1 MLNIILFII
10 SFCLVVS
17 SSYFFTAVFKSKRPE
32 NSVIFFLL
40 NTAAQIILT
49 FEFLSL
55 LKAIDL
61 YNVLKVNVF
70 VFLFALVFWNIKNK
84 PKLDN
89 CHSEPAKQA
98 WESQDLT
105 NNEIAAS
112 RLKPFLAMTNYNFK
126 TIKTELKKDKILFA
140 LSIFFLGSLIVSFF
154 LAAYAPVN
162 LWDSMT
168 YHTARVAFWIQNKS
182 LEHFETS
189 SIRQVMFPPNAEIFY
204 LWPLVFIK
212 KDFLAGMAQFISFLG
227 SLWVLTSFLTYIKI
241 SKKRI
246 LWAVFIFASLPEIIL
261 QASSTQ
267 NDLVLGFFLF
277 ASLYLFIYGVREKE
291 KISIIMS
298 AMALGISMGIK
309 GSVFMFLPALG
320 IIYTIIS
327 VRNEKKQSLLSL
339 LLCGS
344 WTVLFFLLLSSYNY
358 ILNYQEFHNPLGLK
372 SYMDF
377 YMPPDKSIQSFI
389 ANIIRYNLA
398 FIDFTGFEAAKIL
411 SLPFLFLKTFLFKIF
426 MLNEH
431 QGLLYM
437 DINLLNTKIHENFAT
452 FGPLGFLLFIP
463 LVLKYGFAGVFSK
476 SDKIRIISITALI
489 LLLFLPTISALYGF
503 ALWNIR
509 YFVTAMVISSPLF
522 ALSYNYKLKPLKLIV
537 FIIAVACFINISL
550 LNSLRPILPI
560 NKMSLLNTP
569 REDIRYEI
577 GTAFDDIFRQQAE
590 YLGQNA
596 KNNSKIGLLFSD
608 SFWYYQFF
616 NENPTWKIFPLRYE
630 LLTKEKLENLDYI
643 VICNNR
649 QIFYNF
655 DKSKNLLTNNKIDFK
670 MFKAFELVYK
680 VETPYNLHPPLEKKY
695 EFENPVS
702 FYIFRNKSSL

>member
-10 SFCLVVS
+10 SFCLVIS
-17 SSYFFTAVFKSKRPE
+17 STYFITSVLKSKRSE

-61 YNVLKVNVF
+61 YNVLKVNAA
-70 VFLFALVFWNIKNK
+70 VFLFALVFWNIKNR
-84 PKLDN
+84 PKL
-89 CHSEPAKQA
+89 K
-98 WESQDLT
+98 
-105 NNEIAAS
+105 AAEFELS
-112 RLKPFLAMTNYNFK
+112 FEK
-126 TIKTELKKDKILFA
+126 IKTELKKDKILFA
-140 LSIFFLGSLIVSFF
+140 LSIFFLSSIIISFF
-154 LAAYAPVN
+154 LAFYAPVN

-189 SIRQVMFPPNAEIFY
+189 SIRQVMFPPNAEILY
-204 LWPLVFIK
+204 LWVLVFIK
-212 KDFLAGMAQFISFLG
+212 KDFLAGMAQFISFCG
-227 SLWVLTSFLTYIKI
+227 SLWVLTSFLTYLKI

-291 KISIIMS
+291 KISLVMS
-298 AMALGISMGIK
+298 AMAIGISMGIK
-309 GSVFMFLPALG
+309 GSVFMFLPILG

-327 VRNEKKQSLLSL
+327 VRSEKNQFYKPL

-358 ILNYQEFHNPLGLK
+358 ILNYQEFHNLLGLE

-411 SLPFLFLKTFLFKIF
+411 SLPFLFLKNILFGIF
-426 MLNEH
+426 RLNEN
-431 QGLLYM
+431 QGLIYA
-437 DINLLNTKIHENFAT
+437 DINILNTKIHENFAT
-452 FGPLGFLLFIP
+452 YGPIGFLLFIP
-463 LVLKYGFAGVFSK
+463 LVLRNGFKNIFSK
-476 SDKIRIISITALI
+476 TDKIKTIALFSLI
-489 LLLFLPTISALYGF
+489 PLIFIPVLATLLGF
-503 ALWNIR
+503 TLWNMR
-509 YFVTAMVISSPLF
+509 YFTTAMVLCSPLF
-522 ALSYNYKLKPLKLIV
+522 ALSYSYKLKPLKIIV
-537 FIIAVACFINISL
+537 FIVAVVCFINIPFA
-550 LNSLRPILPI
+550 NALRPIFPVNNI
-560 NKMSLLNTP
+560 SLLTSP
-569 REDIRYEI
+569 REDVRYKI
-577 GTAFDDIFRQQAE
+577 GSVCDEIFRKPLE
-590 YLGQNA
+590 YLAQNA
-596 KNNSKIGLLFSD
+596 KNNSEIGLIFSD
-608 SFWYYQFF
+608 KMWYYQFF
-616 NENPTWKIFPLRYE
+616 NENPSWKIFPLRYE
-630 LLTKEKLENLDYI
+630 FLTKEKLKNIDYI
-643 VICNNR
+643 VICNN
-649 QIFYNF
+649 QQLVFNF
-655 DKSKNLLTNNKIDFK
+655 DKNEFALQTGEAGSLGLTPASRKSKDFLRYNTIDFK
-670 MFKAFELVYK
+670 MFKDFDLVYK
-680 VETPYNLHPPLEKKY
+680 TGINYHNEKIKYDRETPDA
-695 EFENPVS
+695 

>member
-1 MLNIILFII
+1 MLNIIFFII
-10 SFCLVVS
+10 SFCLVIS
-17 SSYFFTAVFKSKRPE
+17 SSYFLTAVLKSKRSE

-61 YNVLKVNVF
+61 YNVLKVNAAI
-70 VFLFALVFWNIKNK
+70 FLFALVFWNIKNK
-84 PKLDN
+84 PKL
-89 CHSEPAKQA
+89 
-98 WESQDLT
+98 
-105 NNEIAAS
+105 
-112 RLKPFLAMTNYNFK
+112 K
-126 TIKTELKKDKILFA
+126 TTEFELSFEKIKTELKKDKILFA

-182 LEHFETS
+182 LDHFETS

-212 KDFLAGMAQFISFLG
+212 KDFLAGMVQFISFCG

-291 KISIIMS
+291 KLSLIMS
-298 AMALGISMGIK
+298 AMAIGISMGIK
-309 GSVFMFLPALG
+309 GSVFMFLPILG

-327 VRNEKKQSLLSL
+327 VRSEKKQFYRPL

-358 ILNYQEFHNPLGLK
+358 ILNYQEFHNPLGLE

-377 YMPPDKSIQSFI
+377 YMPPDKSIKSFI

-411 SLPFLFLKTFLFKIF
+411 SLPFLFLKNMLFGIF
-426 MLNEH
+426 SLSEN

-452 FGPLGFLLFIP
+452 YGPIGFLIFIP
-463 LVLKYGFAGVFSK
+463 LVVRNGLKGIFSK
-476 SDKIRIISITALI
+476 TDKIRTIALFALI
-489 LLLFLPTISALYGF
+489 PLIFIPILATLLGF
-503 ALWNIR
+503 TLWNMR
-509 YFVTAMVISSPLF
+509 YFTTAMVLSAPLF
-522 ALSYNYKLKPLKLIV
+522 ALSYSYKLKPLKIIMFIV
-537 FIIAVACFINISL
+537 AAVCSINISL
-550 LNSLRPILPI
+550 LNSLRPVLPI
-560 NKMSLLNTP
+560 NNISLLTSP
-569 REDIRYEI
+569 REDVRYEV
-577 GTAFDDIFRQQAE
+577 GTVFDGFFKQQIE

-616 NENPTWKIFPLRYE
+616 NENPSWKIFPLRYE

-643 VICNNR
+643 VICNKR

-670 MFKAFELVYK
+670 MFKYFELVYK
-680 VETPYNLHPPLEKKY
+680 VETNYNIYPLLEKKY
-695 EFENPVS
+695 EFENPVN
-702 FYIFRNKSSL
+702 FYIFKNKSSL

>member
-10 SFCLVVS
+10 SFCLVIS
-17 SSYFFTAVFKSKRPE
+17 STYFFTSVLKSKRPE

-61 YNVLKVNVF
+61 YNVLKVNIA
-70 VFLFALVFWNIKNK
+70 VFLFALVFWHIKNR
-84 PKLDN
+84 P
-89 CHSEPAKQA
+89 
-98 WESQDLT
+98 
-105 NNEIAAS
+105 
-112 RLKPFLAMTNYNFK
+112 RLKTEAFELSFEK
-126 TIKTELKKDKILFA
+126 IKTELKKDKILFA

-154 LAAYAPVN
+154 LAFYAPVN

-189 SIRQVMFPPNAEIFY
+189 SIRQIMFSPNAEIFY

-212 KDFLAGMAQFISFLG
+212 KDFLAGMAQFISFCG
-227 SLWVLTSFLTYIKI
+227 SLWILSSFLSYIKV

-291 KISIIMS
+291 KNSIIMS
-298 AMALGISMGIK
+298 AMALGISVGIK
-309 GSVFMFLPALG
+309 GTVFMFLPALG

-327 VRNEKKQSLLSL
+327 VWSEKKQFYKFLLFYV
-339 LLCGS
+339 S
-344 WTVLFFLLLSSYNY
+344 WTILFFGLLSSYNY
-358 ILNYQEFHNPLGLK
+358 ILNYLEFHNPLGLE
-372 SYMDF
+372 SYINF
-377 YMPPDKSIQSFI
+377 FTLHAKGVKSFI
-389 ANIIRYNLA
+389 ANLIRYNLC
-398 FIDFTGFEAAKIL
+398 FIDFTGFTFASIL
-411 SLPFLFLKTFLFKIF
+411 SIPFLILKTILFWIF
-426 MLNEH
+426 RLSEH
-431 QGLLYM
+431 QGLAYM
-437 DINLLNTKIHENFAT
+437 DIYLVNTKIHENFAT
-452 FGPLGFLLFIP
+452 FGPIGFFVFIP
-463 LVLKYGFAGVFSK
+463 LVLKYGFTGIFSK

-489 LLLFLPTISALYGF
+489 LLIFLPTISALYGF

-509 YFVTAMVISSPLF
+509 YFVTAMVLSSPIF

-537 FIIAVACFINISL
+537 FIIAVACFINITL
-550 LNSLRPILPI
+550 LNSLRPVLPI
-560 NKMSLLNTP
+560 NNVSLFNTP

-577 GTAFDDIFRQQAE
+577 GTIFDDIFRQQAE

-596 KNNSKIGLLFSD
+596 KNNSKIGLIFSD
-608 SFWYYQFF
+608 SVWYYQFF
-616 NENPTWKIFPLRYE
+616 NQNPTWKIFPLRYE
-630 LLTKEKLENLDYI
+630 LLTEKKLENLDYI

-649 QIFYNF
+649 QVFYNF
-655 DKSKNLLTNNKIDFK
+655 NKSKNLLTNNKIDFK
-670 MFKAFELVYK
+670 LFKDFKLVHE
-680 VETPYNLHPPLEKKY
+680 VETNYNIYPPLEIKY

-702 FYIFRNKSSL
+702 FYIFRNKNSL